1 MSRASLTGAL
11 RTAGVFIL
19 GAFGLH
25 QLTYLIAGGADAGHL
40 LSSEGH
46 GYLLALAPALIAG
59 AVGAVLAALVISAF
73 APNGGQRD
81 RLVRSTEARGA
92 FLALAFL
99 AVFATQELIEGALV
113 ASHPHGLAALA
124 QTWMA
129 LPLALPIGAIAAT
142 LLGGLDRAERL
153 IAAAV
158 SRRRVSFPARRAALP
173 RPTRRAGER
182 RALSCLTLVFGVARR
197 GPPLPGAV
205 H

>member
-25 QLTYLIAGGADAGHL
+25 QFTYLLAGGADAGHL

-59 AVGAVLAALVISAF
+59 AVGAVLAALVISAY
-73 APNGGQRD
+73 APKGGRQKG
-81 RLVRSTEARGA
+81 LVRSTEARGA
-92 FLALAFL
+92 LLALAFL
-99 AVFATQELIEGALV
+99 AVFATQELVEGALV
-113 ASHPHGLAALA
+113 AAHPHGLAALA

-158 SRRRVSFPARRAALP
+158 SRRAPALP
-173 RPTRRAGER
+173 RAPCSAPRPSRRGGER

-197 GPPLPGAV
+197 GPPLLGAV

>member
-11 RTAGVFIL
+11 RSAGVFVL

-25 QLTYLIAGGADAGHL
+25 QLTYLLAGGADAGHL

-73 APNGGQRD
+73 APRRGQRT
-81 RLVRSTEARGA
+81 RLGRSTEARGA
-92 FLALAFL
+92 LLALAFL
-99 AVFATQELIEGALV
+99 AVFATQELVEGALI
-113 ASHPHGLAALA
+113 ASHPHGLTALA

-129 LPLALPIGAIAAT
+129 LPLALPIGAIAAA

-158 SRRRVSFPARRAALP
+158 SRRARELP
-173 RPTRRAGER
+173 RAPRSAPQPVGRGVEG